1 MNQVSTLDHI
11 NTPRTARGRK
21 TQAKI
26 LQAAEVEFGERGFH
40 EASITS
46 ITQRAGVA
54 LGTFY
59 VYFKTKEEIFRALVV
74 YMGKLAR
81 STIAEKVGEA
91 PDRLTAERRGLEA
104 FIEFTRANKNNYRI
118 IGEAQFVANDAYQD
132 YYRVFAEAY
141 KANLQSSAE
150 KGEIRNGNPDVRS
163 WALIGMNV
171 FLGMNY
177 GLWDES
183 VSAKEIADDISDL
196 LENGLKI
203 RTEDAE

>member
-1 MNQVSTLDHI
+1 MNQLSFLDHLK
-11 NTPRTARGRK
+11 TPRTARGRK

-26 LQAAEVEFGERGFH
+26 IQAAEIEFGERGYH

-46 ITQRAGVA
+46 ITQRAKVA

-59 VYFKTKEEIFRALVV
+59 VYFESKEELFRALVI

-81 STIAEKVGEA
+81 ATIAEKIGKA
-91 PDRLTAERRGLEA
+91 PDRITAERRGIEA

-118 IGEAQFVANDAYQD
+118 IGEAQFVAEDAYRE

-141 KANLQSSAE
+141 RDNLKMSAE
-150 KGEIRNGNPDVRS
+150 KGEIEAGHEEERA

-177 GLWDES
+177 GLWDETK
-183 VSAKEIADDISDL
+183 SASEIAAAVGDL
-196 LENGLKI
+196 ITYGLKGSKGS
-203 RTEDAE
+203 